1 MGNRAIILY
10 QRAGLLP
17 AGKLRA
23 RLSEALSG
31 RRWTC
36 GEDDDGTPG
45 HTFILRGNH
54 LICGRGEGPP
64 VFVELRCTEEP
75 YVEPGVT
82 VPAHTCHITLSRP
95 TTDDTIEADLVTTL
109 IVEALMS
116 HEAGGLWCQ
125 LARGGGWLAAAGMED
140 LGNRLRSGETLNR
153 AAAASGLPRRAGAGQ
168 RPAVPVFHQELPR
181 TDRLPTLLALSTRA
195 AMPPVEDWSP
205 IAQGLDYADPEGGWR
220 IDPRGEGSALLSG
233 RGARITITPHGQPMP
248 ADWIALAAARSF
260 WLPPGAD
267 NEALRG
273 HAACIAVA
281 CEADTVIAGPA
292 ATRQIA
298 KAMAVTVL
306 LLAEHLARHGPLAGL
321 ANAAHAA
328 LYPPAHMEAIAQA
341 LSDDEVPIQLFIA
354 TAFHA
359 TMPGAISLSTAGLA
373 PFVGREVEAWNAPGD
388 VDTVGARLGNV
399 LRYLL
404 LRGPVLRHGDTLG
417 HSPADRAIRVLLG
430 PSRAERSYAP
440 GQVIPALWLEFG
452 EARPYP
458 MRMEPGA
465 MRRPG
470 GFGRKGL

>member
-1 MGNRAIILY
+1 LGHRAILLY

-36 GEDDDGTPG
+36 GEDDDGSSG
-45 HTFILRGNH
+45 YSFILRGNH
-54 LICGRGEGPP
+54 LICGRGEGAP
-64 VFVELRCTEEP
+64 VFVEVRCVEEP
-75 YVEPGVT
+75 YVEPGIT
-82 VPAHTCHITLSRP
+82 VPAHAGYISLSRP

-116 HEAGGLWCQ
+116 HEAGGIWCQ
-125 LARGGGWLAAAGMED
+125 LARGGGWLAAAGMGE
-140 LGNRLRSGETLNR
+140 LNARLRSGEKLNR
-153 AAAASGLPRRAGAGQ
+153 AAAASGLPKRAGTSQ
-168 RPAVPVFHQELPR
+168 RPSPPAFHHELPR
-181 TDRLPTLLALSTRA
+181 TDRLPTLLALSTSA
-195 AMPPVEDWSP
+195 APPPVEDWST
-205 IAQGLDYADPEGGWR
+205 IAQGLDYADPDGGWR
-220 IDPRGEGSALLSG
+220 IDPRGDGNALLSG
-233 RGARITITPHGQPMP
+233 RGARVTISLHAQPMP

-260 WLPPGAD
+260 WLPPGRD

-273 HAACIAVA
+273 HAACIAIG
-281 CEADTVIAGPA
+281 CEVDTVIAGPV

-298 KAMAVTVL
+298 KVMAMATL
-306 LLAEHLARHGPLAGL
+306 LLAQHLARHGALAGL
-321 ANAAHAA
+321 ANPAHAA
-328 LYPPAHMEAIAQA
+328 LHPPAHMEAIAQA
-341 LSDDEVPIQLFIA
+341 LGDDEVPVQLFIA

-359 TMPGAISLSTAGLA
+359 TTPGAISLSTAGLA

-404 LRGPVLRHGDTLG
+404 MRGPVLRHGDTLG
-417 HSPADRAIRVLLG
+417 NSPADRAIRVLMG
-430 PSRAERSYAP
+430 PSRADRPYAP
-440 GQVIPALWLEFG
+440 GQVIPAMWLEFG

-458 MRMEPGA
+458 MRMEAGA